1 MSILVETIPKS
12 LIYEEHEGKP
22 IYYKGYRDFL
32 NNPEKFS
39 KSDIMGTSIFQSLII
54 TEIINLLAR
63 NAEISKKHIW
73 FTSEIG
79 LHFGKGENRA
89 CDIMIFTRATF
100 TSDKFSENYFNIPPK
115 IVIEVDIKAELE
127 STAALSYWQ
136 TKTQQLLDFGVE
148 KVIWISTNP
157 RKVTIATNQLPWL
170 TQNWTESFEI
180 IDDLNINLNDLV
192 A

>member
-39 KSDIMGTSIFQSLII
+39 KSDIMGTSALQSIIISRIFFF
-54 TEIINLLAR
+54 LAK
-63 NAEISKKHIW
+63 NIDPNKYECL
-73 FTSEIG
+73 TNEVG
-79 LHFGKGENRA
+79 LHFSKGENRA
-89 CDIMIFTRATF
+89 CDIMIYTQEMLEQYTI
-100 TSDKFSENYFNIPPK
+100 TENYFNIPPK